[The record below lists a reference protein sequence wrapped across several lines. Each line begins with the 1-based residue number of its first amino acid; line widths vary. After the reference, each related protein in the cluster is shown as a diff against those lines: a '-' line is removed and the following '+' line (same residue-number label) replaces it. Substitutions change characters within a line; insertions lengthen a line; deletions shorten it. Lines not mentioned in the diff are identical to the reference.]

1 MAIYLVATNYWIV
14 PQPRTEMGARVMTT
28 NSTDR
33 ELTEI
38 ELDAVSGGDLSI
50 QKHLDQAS
58 SSVGGGG
65 GGSPTP
71 TSAWNTLLYQYG
83 YIK

>member
-1 MAIYLVATNYWIV
+1 MN
-14 PQPRTEMGARVMTT
+14 
-28 NSTDR
+28 TDR
-33 ELTEI
+33 ELTI
-38 ELDAVSGGDLSI
+38 DELDAVSGGLSI

-58 SSVGGGG
+58 SSVGGG

-83 YIK
+83 YLK

>member
-1 MAIYLVATNYWIV
+1 MSKTND
-14 PQPRTEMGARVMTT
+14 TSNLEH
-28 NSTDR
+28 R
-33 ELTEI
+33 ELTET
-38 ELDAVSGGDLSI
+38 ELEAVSGGDLSI
-50 QKHLDQAS
+50 TKVLDQPS
-58 SSVGGGG
+58 STLGDGG

>member
-1 MAIYLVATNYWIV
+1 MS
-14 PQPRTEMGARVMTT
+14 TE
-28 NSTDR
+28 R
-33 ELTEI
+33 ELTND

-50 QKHLDQAS
+50 TKVIDQPS
-58 SSVGGGG
+58 STLGGGG

>member
-1 MAIYLVATNYWIV
+1 MELIERPNQLDQGEAI
-14 PQPRTEMGARVMTT
+14 M
-28 NSTDR
+28 STDR

-38 ELDAVSGGDLSI
+38 GLDAVSGGALSI

-58 SSVGGGG
+58 SSVGDGG

-83 YIK
+83 YLK

>member
-1 MAIYLVATNYWIV
+1 MS
-14 PQPRTEMGARVMTT
+14 TEI
-28 NSTDR
+28 S
-33 ELTEI
+33 ELTDD

-50 QKHLDQAS
+50 TKVLDQPS
-58 SSVGGGG
+58 STLGDGG

-83 YIK
+83 YLK

>member
-1 MAIYLVATNYWIV
+1 MELGSLSEQAERWMERIMN
-14 PQPRTEMGARVMTT
+14 
-28 NSTDR
+28 TDR

-58 SSVGGGG
+58 SSVGGGD